1 MKKLRFCTNKQLDE
15 IMIEQFLHE
24 QGAGVDFGK
33 RIIKLHPKLKSA
45 KSLENTE
52 QKKKIIHLY
61 VYNYYRSHK
70 EAISQSIKNL
80 QKAWHKKEKEFVAV
94 TGQFFMDYQ
103 FPKGKY
109 IAYASIVDC
118 NPRFLDSKTF
128 QFFYK
133 KKLADAIHTIVHE
146 LLHFIFFDFV
156 EKKLKSEIKILTEE
170 QLWDLSE
177 IFNVVVLGSAQYQN
191 IVDKK
196 YVFPYPHHK
205 PLLSQFRKAYKDSCN
220 AEEFI
225 KRGVTIIKT
234 KK

>member
-1 MKKLRFCTNKQLDE
+1 M
-15 IMIEQFLHE
+15 
-24 QGAGVDFGK
+24 
-33 RIIKLHPKLKSA
+33 
-45 KSLENTE
+45 
-52 QKKKIIHLY
+52 
-61 VYNYYRSHK
+61 
-70 EAISQSIKNL
+70 
-80 QKAWHKKEKEFVAV
+80 
-94 TGQFFMDYQ
+94 
-103 FPKGKY
+103 
-109 IAYASIVDC
+109 
-118 NPRFLDSKTF
+118 
-128 QFFYK
+128 
-133 KKLADAIHTIVHE
+133 
-146 LLHFIFFDFV
+146 
-156 EKKLKSEIKILTEE
+156 TEE